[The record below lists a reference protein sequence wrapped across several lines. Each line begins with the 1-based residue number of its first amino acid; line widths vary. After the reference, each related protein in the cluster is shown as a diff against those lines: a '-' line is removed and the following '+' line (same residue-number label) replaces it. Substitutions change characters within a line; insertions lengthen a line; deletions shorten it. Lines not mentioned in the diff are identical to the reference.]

1 MQEGGKIFMKK
12 SRIAGSGAGS
22 LSRAD
27 GGKAPRK
34 RALPCAPSRSRPM
47 RESHCFY
54 GAHTD
59 PRPQG
64 EGVRARGWKR
74 RIVSGKMDEA
84 NAGSDST
91 EYKEERNIGDDI
103 PY

>member
-1 MQEGGKIFMKK
+1 M
-12 SRIAGSGAGS
+12 AGNGAGL
-22 LSRAD
+22 LSHAD

-64 EGVRARGWKR
+64 EGVRARGWKS

-84 NAGSDST
+84 TYAGI
-91 EYKEERNIGDDI
+91 ECGDNGQRKTPDGKRKR
-103 PY
+103 PRG